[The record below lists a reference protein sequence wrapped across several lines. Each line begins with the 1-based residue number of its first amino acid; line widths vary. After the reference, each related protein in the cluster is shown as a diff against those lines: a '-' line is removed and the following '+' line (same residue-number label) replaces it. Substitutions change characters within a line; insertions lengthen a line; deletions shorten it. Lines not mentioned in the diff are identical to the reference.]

1 MIPAV
6 LAADGELASAA
17 ARKPA
22 DTAASWQDTGMQAVV
37 ADTLSALETV
47 AEVSA
52 AAGASHADTAA
63 SKHFEVVAVAVA
75 AAVVAAAVVAA
86 AVVAVVA
93 VAAGGGGDDDANEV
107 AVISSLPAAT
117 AGGLYA
123 AVGVAEGV
131 PEPLR
136 LQTHFQVSMLLWACG
151 C

>member
-52 AAGASHADTAA
+52 AGALHADTAA

-75 AAVVAAAVVAA
+75 AAVAAAVVAA
-86 AVVAVVA
+86 VVVAVVA

>member
-47 AEVSA
+47 AEVY
-52 AAGASHADTAA
+52 AAGALHADTAA

-75 AAVVAAAVVAA
+75 VVAAAVVAA
-86 AVVAVVA
+86 VVVAVVA
-93 VAAGGGGDDDANEV
+93 VADGGGGDGDANEV

-136 LQTHFQVSMLLWACG
+136 LQTHFQVSMLLWVCG

>member
-47 AEVSA
+47 AEVY
-52 AAGASHADTAA
+52 AAGALHADTAA

-75 AAVVAAAVVAA
+75 VVAAAVVASVDGEDVA
-86 AVVAVVA
+86 GYSWVLTGQSHGVWVVR
-93 VAAGGGGDDDANEV
+93 
-107 AVISSLPAAT
+107 I
-117 AGGLYA
+117 
-123 AVGVAEGV
+123 AE
-131 PEPLR
+131 
-136 LQTHFQVSMLLWACG
+136 M
-151 C
+151 

>member
-52 AAGASHADTAA
+52 AGALHADTAA

-75 AAVVAAAVVAA
+75 VAAAVVAA